1 MERGAFR
8 EVDGSQVNEDLHNRI
23 SLDFKSL
30 PLAVWRFAPLLPRL
44 NLSTV
49 ARGPCRSLRALAG
62 APHFANNAALSALK
76 LFIATQ
82 ISVPECCAKRFM
94 KCMHRSAKMRNSS
107 DVCSEI
113 GAVDMTSAL

>member
-49 ARGPCRSLRALAG
+49 ARGPGRSLRALAG

-76 LFIATQ
+76 LFIASQ
-82 ISVPECCAKRFM
+82 ISVPECCAKRSSPLDSCVRDRLPWNPRRF
-94 KCMHRSAKMRNSS
+94 RNNLS
-107 DVCSEI
+107 
-113 GAVDMTSAL
+113 